1 MANYGGYG
9 YQYET
14 SPKKLQPE
22 YVPTKKAKKKTNVKP
37 QSTIKMDIKKI
48 NFKQPKYMIP
58 AFCLRKILPV
68 LFSLP

>member
-22 YVPTKKAKKKTNVKP
+22 YE
-37 QSTIKMDIKKI
+37 KI
-48 NFKQPKYMIP
+48 
-58 AFCLRKILPV
+58 V
-68 LFSLP
+68 HLFYANP

>member
-22 YVPTKKAKKKTNVKP
+22 YVPTKKAKKKTGITRLL
-37 QSTIKMDIKKI
+37 QSRL
-48 NFKQPKYMIP
+48 
-58 AFCLRKILPV
+58 A
-68 LFSLP
+68 

>member
-22 YVPTKKAKKKTNVKP
+22 YVPTKKAKKCKATKHKE
-37 QSTIKMDIKKI
+37 T
-48 NFKQPKYMIP
+48 
-58 AFCLRKILPV
+58 
-68 LFSLP
+68 